1 MRLRYENIQLREIQ
15 LNTLGFLELMTSTIV
30 FAVQGGFILGSKT
43 QKNFRN
49 QRISINQEQILRHKE
64 EVVLPW
70 HHFPIKGCWSNSR
83 EYSRLIEKHF
93 TFPKNQHL

>member
-43 QKNFRN
+43 QKKLSESKNF
-49 QRISINQEQILRHKE
+49 
-64 EVVLPW
+64 
-70 HHFPIKGCWSNSR
+70 
-83 EYSRLIEKHF
+83 Y
-93 TFPKNQHL
+93 